1 MCGKNKNCGCSQQEQ
16 AARAAAHPEDAVE
29 ESTEAITA
37 SAPADTVVAA
47 VEINDT
53 TGLPSQWHAVL
64 CVEGLRTTDHRM
76 ISPMALTWRQ
86 LPLVIDA
93 QFENVHG
100 FGDTPAA
107 PIVGSI
113 TDIERDETT
122 GYIMG
127 TGTFDLG
134 SEPGREA
141 ARMCLNQTL
150 R

>member
-1 MCGKNKNCGCSQQEQ
+1 MCGKNKSCGCSQKEQ
-16 AARAAAHPEDAVE
+16 AAHEAADPQKSVE
-29 ESTEAITA
+29 EPTEAVTA
-37 SAPADTVVAA
+37 SASADAVVAA
-47 VEINDT
+47 VEIDDT

-113 TDIERDETT
+113 TDIER
-122 GYIMG
+122 
-127 TGTFDLG
+127 
-134 SEPGREA
+134 
-141 ARMCLNQTL
+141 
-150 R
+150 